1 MIDNGIGLPKVSRAR
16 LLEPY
21 VTTREKGTG
30 LGLAIV
36 GRVLEDHGGRIELH
50 DAADIRPGSRGAWM
64 RLRFAVSGHAPAAA
78 AKEPAEETKQPELG
92 TAEPSET
99 TNTEMKIEA
108 ATGN

>member
-1 MIDNGIGLPKVSRAR
+1 
-16 LLEPY
+16 
-21 VTTREKGTG
+21 
-30 LGLAIV
+30 
-36 GRVLEDHGGRIELH
+36 
-50 DAADIRPGSRGAWM
+50 M

-78 AKEPAEETKQPELG
+78 AKEPAEETKQPESG